1 MMIQDIFTDIEN
13 FRLYVQGVDGSTEMG
28 SLSPAYDAAESAV
41 TEIIGSTVFAT
52 LAAMPDTDAVKRA
65 LKRALASYT
74 MYRHL
79 IFWSTSRNNTDQK
92 LFKYQYEEI
101 KEVHICQYWDAM
113 NEILRYLDAHTATI
127 PAWMDQPAYKD
138 RVALPVKSADEFDYY
153 YGIDHNEYFFT
164 KVLFLI
170 RTVTKGKILPR
181 IGSFSDYSETDDA
194 AFLEKVR
201 RTLCYNVMAEA
212 VMKFDL
218 TELPRSMR
226 YDLTHE
232 LRKDGSQMQS
242 REKLYNNLMADVNA
256 WLNDIENEVKYR
268 RSSGNVTADF
278 NEEKE
283 KFFGVL

>member
-1 MMIQDIFTDIEN
+1 MIQDIFTDIEN